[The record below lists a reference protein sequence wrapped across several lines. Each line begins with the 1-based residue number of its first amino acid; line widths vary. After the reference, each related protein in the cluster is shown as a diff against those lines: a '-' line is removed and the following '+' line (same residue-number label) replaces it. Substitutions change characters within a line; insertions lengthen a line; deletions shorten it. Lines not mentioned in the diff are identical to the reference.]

1 MEKTNH
7 TLAQPQGSN
16 ATKISNPSSPG
27 TTITGKA
34 HNKVQSIVVNG
45 IIAALYIA
53 VSALIQPFG
62 FTQVQFRVSEM
73 FNHLI
78 VFNKKYIYG
87 IILGVFL
94 TNLFFSPMKA
104 YDLIFGVGQ
113 SVIALLITIAC
124 ARFIK
129 DIWVRMIVNTLVFT
143 FTMFLIALELHL
155 AFDLPFMF
163 TWLTTAIGEFVVMA
177 VGMPIM
183 YAINKRV
190 HFEKMV

>member
-1 MEKTNH
+1 M
-7 TLAQPQGSN
+7 
-16 ATKISNPSSPG
+16 
-27 TTITGKA
+27 
-34 HNKVQSIVVNG
+34 KVKSIVTNG
-45 IIAALYIA
+45 VLAALYIA

-62 FTQVQFRVSEM
+62 FTQIQFRVSEM

-78 VFNKKYIYG
+78 VFNKKYLYG

-113 SVIALLITIAC
+113 SLIALLITISVSH
-124 ARFIK
+124 FVK
-129 DIWVRMIVNTLVFT
+129 GMWVRMILNTLVFT
-143 FTMFLIALELHL
+143 VTMFFIALELNL
-155 AFDLPFMF
+155 AFHLPFLF

-177 VGMPIM
+177 AGMLVM
-183 YAINKRV
+183 FVVNKRV

>member
-1 MEKTNH
+1 MNMEKTTN
-7 TLAQPQGSN
+7 TAGAPY
-16 ATKISNPSSPG
+16 APAKTSS
-27 TTITGKA
+27 
-34 HNKVQSIVVNG
+34 KVQEIVVNG
-45 IIAALYIA
+45 IVAALYIA

-78 VFNKKYIYG
+78 VFNKKYLYG

-113 SVIALLITIAC
+113 SLLALTITIVS
-124 ARFIK
+124 ARFIQG
-129 DIWVRMIVNTLVFT
+129 IWKRMIINTIVFT

-163 TWLTTAIGEFVVMA
+163 TWLTTAAGELAVMA
-177 VGMPIM
+177 IGMPIM
-183 YAINKRV
+183 YILNKRV
-190 HFEKMV
+190 KFDKPFK

>member
-1 MEKTNH
+1 MEKTTNTVSAH
-7 TLAQPQGSN
+7 YVSGKSGSR
-16 ATKISNPSSPG
+16 
-27 TTITGKA
+27 
-34 HNKVQSIVVNG
+34 VQEIVVNG
-45 IIAALYIA
+45 IVAALYIA
-53 VSALIQPFG
+53 VSAIIQPFG

-78 VFNKKYIYG
+78 VFNKKYLYG

-113 SVIALLITIAC
+113 SLIALLIAILC

-129 DIWVRMIVNTLVFT
+129 GIWKRMIVNTLVFT

-155 AFDLPFMF
+155 AFDLPFLF
-163 TWLTTAIGEFVVMA
+163 TWLTTAAGELVVMSI
-177 VGMPIM
+177 GMPIM
-183 YAINKRV
+183 YILNKRV
-190 HFEKMV
+190 RFDKMF

>member
-1 MEKTNH
+1 MEKF
-7 TLAQPQGSN
+7 AQSASTN
-16 ATKISNPSSPG
+16 ATTTGRGHSN
-27 TTITGKA
+27 
-34 HNKVQSIVVNG
+34 VQGIVVNG

-73 FNHLI
+73 FNHLV

-87 IILGVFL
+87 IVLGVFL

-113 SVIALLITIAC
+113 SVVALVITILC
-124 ARFIK
+124 SRFIK
-129 DIWVRMIVNTLVFT
+129 GIWARMIVNTLVFT
-143 FTMFLIALELHL
+143 VTMFFIALELHL
-155 AFDLPFMF
+155 AFDLPFLF
-163 TWLTTAIGEFVVMA
+163 TWLTTAVGELVVMA
-177 VGMPIM
+177 VGMPVM
-183 YAINKRV
+183 YVLNKRI

>member
-1 MEKTNH
+1 MEKTTN
-7 TLAQPQGSN
+7 TLAQPMGAN
-16 ATKISNPSSPG
+16 AGANSTG
-27 TTITGKA
+27 TAAAGKV
-34 HNKVQSIVVNG
+34 KGIVVNG

-87 IILGVFL
+87 IVLGVFL

-129 DIWVRMIVNTLVFT
+129 GIWARMIVNTLVFT

-177 VGMPIM
+177 VGMPVM
-183 YAINKRV
+183 YVINKRV
-190 HFEKMV
+190 RFDKMV

>member
-1 MEKTNH
+1 MEKTTN
-7 TLAQPQGSN
+7 TAAQPIGAKPGIGSVET
-16 ATKISNPSSPG
+16 AAA
-27 TTITGKA
+27 GKA
-34 HNKVQSIVVNG
+34 HNKVHGVVVGGIV
-45 IIAALYIA
+45 AALYIA

-87 IILGVFL
+87 IVLGVFL

-113 SVIALLITIAC
+113 SVIALLIAIVC

-129 DIWVRMIVNTLVFT
+129 GIWARMVVNTLVFT

-155 AFDLPFMF
+155 AFGLPFMF
-163 TWLTTAIGEFVVMA
+163 TWLTTAVGELVVMA

>member
-1 MEKTNH
+1 MEKSTN
-7 TLAQPQGSN
+7 TLAQPIGAN
-16 ATKISNPSSPG
+16 AGANPPG
-27 TTITGKA
+27 THPAG
-34 HNKVQSIVVNG
+34 KVQGIVVNG

-53 VSALIQPFG
+53 VSAIIQPFG
-62 FTQVQFRVSEM
+62 FTQIQFRVSEM

-87 IILGVFL
+87 IVLGVCL

-113 SVIALLITIAC
+113 SVIALLITIGC

-129 DIWVRMIVNTLVFT
+129 GIWVRMIVNTLVFT
-143 FTMFLIALELHL
+143 ITMFLIALELHL

-163 TWLTTAIGEFVVMA
+163 TWLTTAVGEFVVMA
-177 VGMPIM
+177 IGMPVM
-183 YAINKRV
+183 YVINKRV
-190 HFEKMV
+190 RFDKML